1 MKKVQKQLKRA
12 LSMVLAFM
20 MVVGM
25 LSGCGVGQ
33 STAPDT
39 EAVQDTVTEV
49 QEVILSSIDQKNF
62 LLSAGET
69 QQPEYETANGN
80 ITDVTVTPDD
90 VPLVPYQ
97 YYTVTIT
104 LMANENES
112 FAKKASI
119 SLNGV
124 ELKVKKWAKDKLV
137 IEYTTL
143 ALPETVTTD
152 EMAKVTGY
160 GDTASKKSLG
170 TAKVQ
175 ALLDCELTLFSED
188 GKKSY
193 MCLYSWCLLLWQ
205 TVNRSRLRMGNVY
218 RSLRSMV
225 KKISQERT
233 ENGIRLPIMAK
244 RVICLLLL

>member
-104 LMANENES
+104 LMANENER
-112 FAKKASI
+112 FAKKALI

-160 GDTASKKSLG
+160 GDTASKRSLG

-193 MCLYSWCLLLWQ
+193 MIQ
-205 TVNRSRLRMGNVY
+205 KG
-218 RSLRSMV
+218 
-225 KKISQERT
+225 
-233 ENGIRLPIMAK
+233 
-244 RVICLLLL
+244 